1 MFSICDDAHRCEIV
15 DAETLEGRSSN
26 WKLRFAG
33 AVLCT
38 FSKAEGVHC
47 LSLTTY
53 NVQIA
58 IRWWNVSDL
67 GLICT
72 TVGYLSDQLLL
83 HEVIYMNY
91 VLLSLEHN
99 DVIVVPTFLV
109 NNKASSEGMD
119 VAVMG
124 VVLLKDAL
132 HLGLW
137 PWMLA
142 EGDMGVVMAVLII
155 VN

>member
-1 MFSICDDAHRCEIV
+1 MFSICDDAYRREIV
-15 DAETLEGRSSN
+15 DTETLEGRSSN
-26 WKLRFAG
+26 WKLRLTG
-33 AVLCT
+33 AVLGT
-38 FSKAEGVHC
+38 LSKAEGVYC

-67 GLICT
+67 GLIFT

-124 VVLLKDAL
+124 VVRLKDAL

>member
-1 MFSICDDAHRCEIV
+1 M
-15 DAETLEGRSSN
+15 
-26 WKLRFAG
+26 
-33 AVLCT
+33 
-38 FSKAEGVHC
+38 
-47 LSLTTY
+47 
-53 NVQIA
+53 
-58 IRWWNVSDL
+58 
-67 GLICT
+67 
-72 TVGYLSDQLLL
+72 L

-132 HLGLW
+132 HLGL
-137 PWMLA
+137 
-142 EGDMGVVMAVLII
+142 
-155 VN
+155 